1 MARRDVTVKRVRFAV
16 RAPASLAASL
26 LASTILLSG
35 CQPYP
40 GERGYDRGFDRS
52 FQPYAQSSVTPYPAL
67 PPDYRPQ
74 QALAAAPPPHA
85 GNSVRPAGADPQMLA
100 LSSLAKCQESYRAQ
114 QWVDA
119 VTACNAAIDISP
131 NLADAYDERA
141 NAFTWLRD
149 YERAIDDY
157 GTVLKLRPS
166 YFFAYNNRG
175 NAFAALGEFDRA
187 IADYSTAIRVRP
199 DYAEAYGNR
208 GSAYAAKTDYQRAV
222 GDFDMALKLKPD
234 YERAQ
239 ASREQ
244 ALQRLAS
251 LPITPNIGPDARADA
266 PQNLMPPDAVV
277 PPPSFADAASPPPPP
292 PPLGERA
299 PPLPPTLSERAPP
312 LPPLTDPDGAPIPLA
327 APQAPLGLSPLP
339 IAPPPL
345 ATLPEPPAPEP
356 GPVPLVGR
364 PQTPSQPQP
373 MPFTPG
379 THVVSGSGVV
389 IDDGR
394 HIITNRHV
402 VESVGAL
409 YARNGTGYLRPARIL
424 AMSNEDDLALLEID
438 KPFDDRC
445 AIPLAKLQNPAPGRP
460 VIVMGFPL
468 RSILGD
474 DHPSM
479 TEGIVSKAEGFA
491 NDHRTFQITNKIN
504 PGNSGGPV
512 FDRRGRLMGVIV
524 GKMPNTDSS
533 EPIGADLEGLN
544 LGIKADR
551 ILRFLQ
557 GRAGAIAV
565 ADDEASADED
575 IYREMLPCVVLV
587 AGEKVDKSVDKGK
600 GKVEQKMAATPPR
613 PADPNPAHVLRL
625 PPNYVPPPATPEGGI
640 EMRQE
645 RRL

>member
-1 MARRDVTVKRVRFAV
+1 MVGSDVTVKRLRFASK
-16 RAPASLAASL
+16 RAPASFPATLL

-40 GERGYDRGFDRS
+40 MRERGFDRS
-52 FQPYAQSSVTPYPAL
+52 YEPYAQSSVQPYPAL
-67 PPDYRPQ
+67 PADYRPQ
-74 QALAAAPPPHA
+74 QALAAAPPPRS
-85 GNSVRPAGADPQMLA
+85 GNAVQPAGADPQMLA

-141 NAFTWLRD
+141 NAYTWLRD
-149 YERAIDDY
+149 YERAVDDY

-222 GDFDMALKLKPD
+222 ADYEMALKLKPD
-234 YERAQ
+234 YERARV
-239 ASREQ
+239 SRDL
-244 ALQRLAS
+244 AVQRLAA
-251 LPITPNIGPDARADA
+251 LPIASDAAPDARAPA
-266 PQNLMPPDAVV
+266 PESMSPPQAMMPPEAMDLQ
-277 PPPSFADAASPPPPP
+277 AAPPPPP
-292 PPLGERA
+292 ALTDRRS
-299 PPLPPTLSERAPP
+299 PPLPT
-312 LPPLTDPDGAPIPLA
+312 LTDPDGAPVPLA
-327 APQAPLGLSPLP
+327 APQVPLGMGPLL

-356 GPVPLVGR
+356 GPVPSVVGK
-364 PQTPSQPQP
+364 PQIPSQPQP
-373 MPFTPG
+373 MPFSPG

-402 VESVGAL
+402 VETVGAL
-409 YARNGTGYLRPARIL
+409 YARNGTGFLRAARIL
-424 AMSNEDDLALLEID
+424 SMSNEDDLALLEIER
-438 KPFDDRC
+438 PFDDRC

-524 GKMPNTDSS
+524 GKMPNTDAA
-533 EPIGADLEGLN
+533 EPLGADLEGMN

-565 ADDEASADED
+565 ADDQASADED

-587 AGEKVDKSVDKGK
+587 AGEKADKSVDKSK
-600 GKVEQKMAATPPR
+600 GKVEQKVAVTPR
-613 PADPNPAHVLRL
+613 PIDPNPGHVLRL
-625 PPNYVPPPATPEGGI
+625 PPNYVPPPAPPEGAI

-645 RRL
+645 HRL

>member
-1 MARRDVTVKRVRFAV
+1 MVGSDVTVKRLRFASK
-16 RAPASLAASL
+16 RAPASLPGSML
-26 LASTILLSG
+26 LASAILLSG
-35 CQPYP
+35 CQPYSM
-40 GERGYDRGFDRS
+40 RDRGFE
-52 FQPYAQSSVTPYPAL
+52 PYAQSSMQPYPAL
-67 PPDYRPQ
+67 PSDYRPQ
-74 QALAAAPPPHA
+74 QALAVAPPPRSGSA
-85 GNSVRPAGADPQMLA
+85 VQPAGADPQMLA

-141 NAFTWLRD
+141 NAYTWLRD
-149 YERAIDDY
+149 YERAVDDY

-187 IADYSTAIRVRP
+187 IGDYSTAIRVRP

-208 GSAYAAKTDYQRAV
+208 GSAYAAKTDYQHAV
-222 GDFDMALKLKPD
+222 ADFDMALKLRPD
-234 YERAQ
+234 YERAR
-239 ASREQ
+239 ASRDQ
-244 ALQRLAS
+244 ALQRLAA
-251 LPITPNIGPDARADA
+251 LPIAPDDAAADARAQA
-266 PQNLMPPDAVV
+266 PEGMRPPESMLPAEAMPPQ
-277 PPPSFADAASPPPPP
+277 AAPPPPQG
-292 PPLGERA
+292 L
-299 PPLPPTLSERAPP
+299 T
-312 LPPLTDPDGAPIPLA
+312 PLTDSDGAPLPLA
-327 APQAPLGLSPLP
+327 APQVPLGMAPLP

-356 GPVPLVGR
+356 GPVPSVVGR
-364 PQTPSQPQP
+364 PQIPSQPQP

-402 VESVGAL
+402 VENVGTV
-409 YARNGTGYLRPARIL
+409 YARNGTGFLRAARIL
-424 AMSNEDDLALLEID
+424 SMSNDDDLALLEIER
-438 KPFDDRC
+438 PFDDRC

-524 GKMPNTDSS
+524 GKMPNTDAA

-565 ADDEASADED
+565 ADDAASADED

-587 AGEKVDKSVDKGK
+587 AGEKADKSVDKSK
-600 GKVEQKMAATPPR
+600 GKVEQKLAGAAR
-613 PADPNPAHVLRL
+613 PIDPNPGHVLRL
-625 PPNYVPPPATPEGGI
+625 PPNYVPPPAPPEGAI
-640 EMRQE
+640 EMRLE
-645 RRL
+645 HRL

>member
-299 PPLPPTLSERAPP
+299 PRCR
-312 LPPLTDPDGAPIPLA
+312 
-327 APQAPLGLSPLP
+327 
-339 IAPPPL
+339 
-345 ATLPEPPAPEP
+345 
-356 GPVPLVGR
+356 R
-364 PQTPSQPQP
+364 P
-373 MPFTPG
+373 
-379 THVVSGSGVV
+379 
-389 IDDGR
+389 
-394 HIITNRHV
+394 
-402 VESVGAL
+402 
-409 YARNGTGYLRPARIL
+409 
-424 AMSNEDDLALLEID
+424 
-438 KPFDDRC
+438 
-445 AIPLAKLQNPAPGRP
+445 
-460 VIVMGFPL
+460 
-468 RSILGD
+468 
-474 DHPSM
+474 
-479 TEGIVSKAEGFA
+479 
-491 NDHRTFQITNKIN
+491 
-504 PGNSGGPV
+504 
-512 FDRRGRLMGVIV
+512 
-524 GKMPNTDSS
+524 
-533 EPIGADLEGLN
+533 
-544 LGIKADR
+544 
-551 ILRFLQ
+551 
-557 GRAGAIAV
+557 
-565 ADDEASADED
+565 
-575 IYREMLPCVVLV
+575 
-587 AGEKVDKSVDKGK
+587 
-600 GKVEQKMAATPPR
+600 
-613 PADPNPAHVLRL
+613 
-625 PPNYVPPPATPEGGI
+625 
-640 EMRQE
+640 
-645 RRL
+645 

>member
-1 MARRDVTVKRVRFAV
+1 
-16 RAPASLAASL
+16 
-26 LASTILLSG
+26 
-35 CQPYP
+35 
-40 GERGYDRGFDRS
+40 
-52 FQPYAQSSVTPYPAL
+52 
-67 PPDYRPQ
+67 
-74 QALAAAPPPHA
+74 
-85 GNSVRPAGADPQMLA
+85 
-100 LSSLAKCQESYRAQ
+100 
-114 QWVDA
+114 
-119 VTACNAAIDISP
+119 
-131 NLADAYDERA
+131 
-141 NAFTWLRD
+141 
-149 YERAIDDY
+149 
-157 GTVLKLRPS
+157 
-166 YFFAYNNRG
+166 
-175 NAFAALGEFDRA
+175 
-187 IADYSTAIRVRP
+187 
-199 DYAEAYGNR
+199 
-208 GSAYAAKTDYQRAV
+208 
-222 GDFDMALKLKPD
+222 
-234 YERAQ
+234 
-239 ASREQ
+239 
-244 ALQRLAS
+244 
-251 LPITPNIGPDARADA
+251 
-266 PQNLMPPDAVV
+266 
-277 PPPSFADAASPPPPP
+277 
-292 PPLGERA
+292 
-299 PPLPPTLSERAPP
+299 TLSERAPP